1 MLNLAMTCLRALD
14 HHEPAARAATRGDV
28 DEALRLTEAGASSP
42 AAGIER
48 YAVLG
53 QLRGRLLIAASCDE
67 EAEEVFQQQHVY
79 GALPRAMA
87 RWLAAL
93 DRGVLEL
100 TQKRLGR
107 AAEQFKAVADDEAT
121 PAGLRVEALA
131 GLALALHGVGDARR
145 VQSSLGFALRLAESP
160 GLESRPGVLVAIQ
173 LDLDARTFLRQ
184 PQPEPTS
191 GGGASH
197 QRPGAAALQTA
208 ICRARAA
215 LNGLPL
221 LANRLGL
228 LAALLSPEH
237 GPGGIASEI
246 RGALSTLRKAR
257 LGACEEA
264 ARIDAVLAC
273 VALSKTDLAEEL
285 LAPIV
290 ADEPRLERPRHAIDL
305 TLCFSHVHAAR
316 GRHAEA
322 LRLYRRHT
330 EMALHRLRRELPL
343 LPYSRFL
350 EKDATAAAAV
360 DASELCLPKRYRKA
374 YRFIIEQ
381 LGDCELSIRQIAA
394 HIDMTERALQ
404 MTFRVHLGMTPAE
417 VVRRRRME
425 HIRSELLRRGG
436 SETVLD
442 VASRWGV
449 PSRSTFTQNYRQQFG
464 EAPSSTLRRD

>member
-100 TQKRLGR
+100 PQKRLGR

-184 PQPEPTS
+184 PQPEPHPAEARATN
-191 GGGASH
+191 ALARLRCK
-197 QRPGAAALQTA
+197 QRSAALALRSTGCHCLRIGLGCSLRCSA
-208 ICRARAA
+208 RNMARAA
-215 LNGLPL
+215 
-221 LANRLGL
+221 
-228 LAALLSPEH
+228 SP
-237 GPGGIASEI
+237 
-246 RGALSTLRKAR
+246 AR
-257 LGACEEA
+257 FV
-264 ARIDAVLAC
+264 AR
-273 VALSKTDLAEEL
+273 
-285 LAPIV
+285 
-290 ADEPRLERPRHAIDL
+290 
-305 TLCFSHVHAAR
+305 
-316 GRHAEA
+316 
-322 LRLYRRHT
+322 
-330 EMALHRLRRELPL
+330 
-343 LPYSRFL
+343 
-350 EKDATAAAAV
+350 
-360 DASELCLPKRYRKA
+360 
-374 YRFIIEQ
+374 
-381 LGDCELSIRQIAA
+381 
-394 HIDMTERALQ
+394 
-404 MTFRVHLGMTPAE
+404 
-417 VVRRRRME
+417 
-425 HIRSELLRRGG
+425 
-436 SETVLD
+436 
-442 VASRWGV
+442 
-449 PSRSTFTQNYRQQFG
+449 
-464 EAPSSTLRRD
+464 